1 MTNVRELFWSSSFK
15 RAYKK
20 ALKKNPEVKDTILT
34 TLQTMQAD
42 LFSPELETHKLS
54 GKLSGLYACSCGY
67 DCRII
72 FSLKNGESGEV
83 IMLITFGSHDA
94 VY

>member
-1 MTNVRELFWSSSFK
+1 MTEVRELFWSSSFK

-20 ALKKNPEVKDTILT
+20 ALKKNPEIKDALMT
-34 TLQTMQAD
+34 TLQTMQTD
-42 LFSPELETHKLS
+42 LFCPDLNTHKLS

-72 FSLKNGESGEV
+72 FSLKKGESGEG